1 MIISI
6 CDVNFKIFTYF
17 LICYRMTN
25 SRVLSVALQGPET
38 TTVGSR
44 WSIRG
49 LSIQG
54 SSSTACTSRIIKE
67 QLYRKFK
74 IILSLCT
81 HSGPRVNQRPRNKIF
96 WTRLTQTTRRWLRRP
111 LPTPLNTIEQ
121 DRAQLIALAH
131 QPTQGL
137 CRKSAL
143 SRAWL
148 TLRVRC
154 FSNSSRVGL
163 PHLSYPVA
171 PTWSTSPLWT

>member
-1 MIISI
+1 MIISNH
-6 CDVNFKIFTYF
+6 VFNFKIFTYL
-17 LICYRMTN
+17 LIFYRMTN

-38 TTVGSR
+38 ATTGSM

-74 IILSLCT
+74 IILSHCT
-81 HSGPRVNQRPRNKIF
+81 LSGPRVNQMPRNQIF
-96 WTRLTQTTRRWLRRP
+96 WTRLTQTTLRWLRKP
-111 LPTPLNTIEQ
+111 LPTLLNMIEQ

-131 QPTQGL
+131 PPTQDL

-148 TLRVRC
+148 TLRVKC
-154 FSNSSRVGL
+154 SSNISRACL
-163 PHLSYPVA
+163 LHLSYPVP
-171 PTWSTSPLWT
+171 PTRSMSLPWT